1 MAERFSGDVSFL
13 GEKPRWSIDSMASP
27 QSNRSQLRPTL
38 ECLEYLSNQQPTH
51 THESACVRIKG
62 PRVYNHVTRYLRE
75 RDEVDVMCSGSE
87 GFAAKGDCCVQ
98 AHVHVR
104 ERKACGALG
113 DFFQAAN
120 AATVVLSSRGVK
132 MHAGILQCERAPD
145 MWAATS
151 AHASTSVS
159 H

>member
-1 MAERFSGDVSFL
+1 MCAHQGS
-13 GEKPRWSIDSMASP
+13 
-27 QSNRSQLRPTL
+27 
-38 ECLEYLSNQQPTH
+38 
-51 THESACVRIKG
+51 
-62 PRVYNHVTRYLRE
+62 TRLYSRDQIFAR
-75 RDEVDVMCSGSE
+75 RDEVDVMCGGSE
-87 GFAAKGDCCVQ
+87 GLAAKGDCCVQ

-159 H
+159 Y